1 MNVTGK
7 SATWFEVG
15 IHYEKTTE
23 SGLQKMVTE
32 KYVFKGQD
40 FLSAYTAAVEYAD
53 GLMREYGVVT
63 MAIAPYSEYVH
74 RDDDA
79 SDDILYKVKIA
90 FIMLDEKSGKKKK
103 TCVYILVL
111 ADSLNTARE
120 ITEAY
125 LKGTM
130 ADYTIESVSKTS
142 LVEVID

>member
-1 MNVTGK
+1 MNVTCK

-15 IHYEKTTE
+15 IHYQKTME
-23 SGLQKMVTE
+23 NGSEKMVTE
-32 KYVFKGQD
+32 KHVFEGQD
-40 FLSAYTAAVEYAD
+40 FLSAYTAAIEYAD
-53 GLMREYGVVT
+53 GLMREYSVVT

-90 FIMLDEKSGKKKK
+90 FTMLDEKSGKEKK

-120 ITEAY
+120 ITEAH
-125 LKGTM
+125 LKGTL
-130 ADYTIESVSKTS
+130 ADSTIESVSKTS
-142 LVEVID
+142 LVEVIE